1 MEWGTSAGCVWNN
14 GRYVPRHSSHSF
26 DCEFALNCAFL
37 SGFKC
42 ETDSCRFFV
51 GGAGCD
57 SATMRA
63 LPARRMPQRLRFD
76 APIQDLSHRPHIIC
90 RITRTN
96 LRSTRPCLLRGVAT
110 ANGVWQGAALF
121 IVLSRQTSRDAL
133 PRSHFTQKRTRLP
146 FMSRRALSHHR
157 FTHKCTGSV
166 VLWVQSLDALH
177 VHTELISNFYQN
189 CHSVTARHTDWVHH
203 VID

>member
-14 GRYVPRHSSHSF
+14 GRYVSRHSSDSF

-76 APIQDLSHRPHIIC
+76 APIQDLSYRPHIIC
-90 RITRTN
+90 RITRAN
-96 LRSTRPCLLRGVAT
+96 LRSTRPCLLRGAAT
-110 ANGVWQGAALF
+110 ANGVWQGAALLT
-121 IVLSRQTSRDAL
+121 VLTRVVTRQTSRDAL
-133 PRSHFTQKRTRLP
+133 PRIVCQKRTRHASCRVAHCHTTDLLT
-146 FMSRRALSHHR
+146 SIVLSS
-157 FTHKCTGSV
+157 GSN
-166 VLWVQSLDALH
+166 LW
-177 VHTELISNFYQN
+177 TPCMYIRN
-189 CHSVTARHTDWVHH
+189 
-203 VID
+203 